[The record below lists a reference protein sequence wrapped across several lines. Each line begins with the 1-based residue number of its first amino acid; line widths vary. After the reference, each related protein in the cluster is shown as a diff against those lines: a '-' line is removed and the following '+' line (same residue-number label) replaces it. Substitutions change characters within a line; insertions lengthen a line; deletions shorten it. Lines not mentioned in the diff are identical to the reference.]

1 MSDSYY
7 RNADGCLLVYDI
19 TNKKSYEN
27 IKEKYIP
34 KIKNKCEKNIKVI
47 LIGNKTDLEFDRVVK
62 RDEAAKFAVDNNFLF
77 KETSCVDNYN
87 INKVFQNIIE
97 VVIFERKKNK
107 NFEKTQSFVIKNEKN
122 NNKTNSSNQTT
133 KKKKNC

>member
-1 MSDSYY
+1 M
-7 RNADGCLLVYDI
+7 YDI

-47 LIGNKTDLEFDRVVK
+47 LIGNKTDLDFDRVVK
-62 RDEAAKFAVDNNFLF
+62 REEAAKFAVDNNFLF

-87 INKVFQNIIE
+87 INKAFQNIIE

-107 NFEKTQSFVIKNEKN
+107 NLQKTQSFIIKNEKN
-122 NNKTNSSNQTT
+122 TNKNSNNQTT